1 MYYKLDN
8 QEYKVEIIRK
18 NNKNTYIRIKDDLTI
33 YITTNYFTTQNYLKK
48 LLDNNKNELKKM
60 INNKCKQFEK
70 DKNFYYFG
78 KKYDIIIMPN
88 IKNIQILDNKIYV
101 NSEKTLNKWYKKE
114 MIEIFN
120 ERVFYYYNKFEEK
133 IPYPKVKLRTMK
145 TRWGVCNK
153 KDNSITLNTKLIN
166 YSLEKLDYVV
176 IHELSHFIHFNHSKE
191 FWKLVCKYCPNYKQ
205 IRKELK
211 E

>member
-1 MYYKLDN
+1 MIIDN

-33 YITTNYFTTQNYLKK
+33 CVTTNYFTTKTHIKK
-48 LLDNNKNELKKM
+48 LLDNNKNQLKKM
-60 INNKCKQFEK
+60 INNKCKQLEK
-70 DKNFYYFG
+70 DQNFYYFG

-88 IKNIQILDNKIYV
+88 IKDIQMLDSKIYV

-114 MIEIFN
+114 MIQIFN

-166 YSLEKLDYVV
+166 YSLDKLDYVV
-176 IHELSHFIHFNHSKE
+176 VHELSHFIHFNHSKE
-191 FWKLVCKYCPNYKQ
+191 FWNLVSKYCPNYKQ